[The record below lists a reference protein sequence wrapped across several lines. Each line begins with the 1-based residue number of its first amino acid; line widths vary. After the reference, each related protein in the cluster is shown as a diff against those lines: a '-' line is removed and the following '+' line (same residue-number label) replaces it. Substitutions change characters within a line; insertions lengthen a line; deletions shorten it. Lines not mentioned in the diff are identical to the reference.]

1 METFLIGMQFG
12 GILIG
17 IALFVFGIIGGV
29 YLLAKHDI
37 FFTFVEEATAKAIM
51 KFNAFHKIVMQ
62 YENCVIN
69 ELTWDVSVCKEDKKP
84 KRRLLGGL
92 RWIGIPGI
100 YSVFQY
106 RFTWATIKAQKEEK
120 EQVER
125 RSENIKH
132 IFVKDYVYLGEIKGA
147 ETKSLVPLDVN
158 FLITTRVVNP
168 YKALFRVHDWVNVI
182 ISRIEAYFRQ
192 FVSLTEYED
201 LIAKK
206 QQMGEEIMKALEE
219 TGVFGDSGKFYRD
232 YGVKVKNIEMRDIDP
247 VGENKKMIQ
256 EAATKKWVAE
266 KQKMQVTTLAD
277 AEVERIEKVYK
288 KLREFGEEGLTI
300 RMLESIDKAGEKQGN
315 WIIPFGSVQQIMQ
328 SLFGRKGN
336 GGSQ

>member
-1 METFLIGMQFG
+1 MENFLIGMKFG
-12 GILIG
+12 MFLVGILIG
-17 IALFVFGIIGGV
+17 FFGVIGGV

-51 KFNAFHKIVMQ
+51 KFDGFHRIVMQ
-62 YENCVIN
+62 YENCIID
-69 ELTWDVSVCKEDKKP
+69 EQTWDVSVCEASKKP
-84 KRRLLGGL
+84 RRKLFGGL
-92 RWIGIPGI
+92 RWVGIPGI
-100 YSVFQY
+100 YSIYQY
-106 RFTWATIKAQKEEK
+106 RFTWATIKPQKEEE

-192 FVSLTEYED
+192 FVSQEEYET
-201 LIAKK
+201 LIGRK

-219 TGVFGDSGKFYRD
+219 TGVFGETGKFYRD

-266 KQKMQVTTLAD
+266 KQKLQVVTLAD

-288 KLREFGEEGLTI
+288 KIEEHGETGLAI
-300 RMLESIDKAGEKQGN
+300 RMFESIDKAGEKPGN
-315 WIIPFGSVQQIMQ
+315 WIVPFGSAQQLIQ
-328 SLFGRKGN
+328 SMFKPKN
-336 GGSQ
+336 GGSK